1 MQKLISSRV
10 LVFHTLRKADQSNRR
25 IPDSLK
31 LEQTILRKIFRRN
44 IDACVPFIFFEI
56 EVGRILAV
64 TFPHTQ
70 NCCKKEK
77 SRCQM
82 VAYFKV
88 QCFIYAN
95 VYCGILNIPINK
107 TSRSILIG
115 PLKKSLFC
123 RDRQS
128 IRKIKIEIFQTIEQ
142 HKMIHASTRHFSK
155 IRFAVRLVGQHD
167 NIKT

>member
-1 MQKLISSRV
+1 MQKLILSRV

-77 SRCQM
+77 SRWQM
-82 VAYFKV
+82 VAYFKSQYV
-88 QCFIYAN
+88 ACMLAFIEE
-95 VYCGILNIPINK
+95 
-107 TSRSILIG
+107 S
-115 PLKKSLFC
+115 
-123 RDRQS
+123 
-128 IRKIKIEIFQTIEQ
+128 
-142 HKMIHASTRHFSK
+142 
-155 IRFAVRLVGQHD
+155 
-167 NIKT
+167 